1 MLAAAK
7 RFLIYKINSEKI
19 KFDNTNLKFAIDNL
33 KKKKQMT
40 PQVVE
45 QMEFQK
51 SEIPFEGN

>member
-33 KKKKQMT
+33 KKKKADDAT
-40 PQVVE
+40 
-45 QMEFQK
+45 
-51 SEIPFEGN
+51 SCRTNGIPKI